1 MHTSGNNVGGE
12 PNSPQVGVEGSPGI
26 DWEGLLKLLLVGGAV
41 VMVAQAT
48 AQAGQSSSAPARRV
62 PPPQPAPSWA
72 KYALGG
78 AVAAPVVWKG
88 AKSIY
93 EWLDSIELPAQPA
106 LPPSMPQYT
115 PPALPMSTSQAP
127 TSQATEDW
135 FSPIL
140 ARLNEELSSARLDS
154 QDSALSAWSPPP
166 DLQWQRLAPHPS
178 VGAIVG
184 RRGSGKSA
192 LGYRQLELQRDRAAC
207 YVVGPPSLRKLLP
220 DWIGVVQDIADVPSD
235 AVVLIDEAYLLLH
248 SRDSMSRAGRSIG
261 PLINLNRQRKLSLI
275 FISQEARQ
283 IDVNILSQLDWVA
296 VKEPSAL
303 SVEFERRELRKFT
316 DKARLEFGAIRG
328 DRRPWTWVYSEPADF
343 SGMVK
348 NELASFWRPA
358 LSHAFADAGPSPVK
372 ERASSPPG
380 LRKGSRTPTAELKA
394 KARAMREA
402 DYSYS
407 QIAHALGLS
416 KGTAC
421 NWLHDG

>member
-1 MHTSGNNVGGE
+1 MRTWS
-12 PNSPQVGVEGSPGI
+12 QVGVEGSPGI

-41 VMVAQAT
+41 VVVAKAT
-48 AQAGQSSSAPARRV
+48 ARAGQNSSAPVRRT
-62 PPPQPAPSWA
+62 PPSQPAPSWV
-72 KYALGG
+72 KYGLGG

-88 AKSIY
+88 AKSIC
-93 EWLDSIELPAQPA
+93 EWLDSLELPAQPA
-106 LPPSMPQYT
+106 LPASMPQDAS
-115 PPALPMSTSQAP
+115 PALPISGRQAP

-135 FSPIL
+135 LSPIL
-140 ARLNEELSSARLDS
+140 ARLNQQLSSARFDS
-154 QDSALSAWSPPP
+154 QDSALSTWSPPP

-192 LGYRQLELQRDRAAC
+192 LGYRQLELQKDRAAC

-220 DWIGVVQDIADVPSD
+220 DWIGVVQGMADVPSD

-261 PLINLNRQRKLSLI
+261 PLINLSRQKKLSLI

-296 VKEPSAL
+296 VKEPSEL
-303 SVEFERRELRKFT
+303 SMEFERRELRRFT

-328 DRRPWTWVYSEPADF
+328 DRRSWTWVYSEPADF
-343 SGMVK
+343 SGIVK

-358 LSHAFADAGPSPVK
+358 LSHAFADAGPST
-372 ERASSPPG
+372 ANQWSSSPPG
-380 LRKGSRTPTAELKA
+380 LRKGRRTPAAELKA
-394 KARAMREA
+394 RARAMREA
-402 DYSYS
+402 GYSYS

-416 KGTAC
+416 KGTAW
-421 NWLHDG
+421 NWLHEG